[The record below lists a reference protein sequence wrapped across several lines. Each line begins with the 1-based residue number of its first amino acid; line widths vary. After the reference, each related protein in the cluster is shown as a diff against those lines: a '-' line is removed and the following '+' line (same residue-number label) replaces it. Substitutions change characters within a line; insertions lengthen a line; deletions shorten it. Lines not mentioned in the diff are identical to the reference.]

1 MTGWTGTV
9 PYPVVGLLSPSTV
22 RWLPSQG
29 SLKHQTGIRI
39 DRVLFKQFQEIC
51 QREKLRPGEA
61 VESLIRLAV
70 QASTIMGVSVDNPN
84 SENTARMFDETL
96 FRSRLAR
103 LKASLELEE
112 RYWKETGKEIGN
124 DDKESEYF
132 IERLTELGRRAVS
145 LELVKE
151 FEAVLTDVD
160 KQYQEMQ
167 KSYVEKEIND
177 HKT

>member
-1 MTGWTGTV
+1 M
-9 PYPVVGLLSPSTV
+9 P
-22 RWLPSQG
+22 
-29 SLKHQTGIRI
+29 KHQTGIRI

-70 QASTIMGVSVDNPN
+70 QAGMITSVSIDNPK
-84 SENTARMFDETL
+84 SENTMRTFDDTL

-112 RYWKETGKEIGN
+112 RYWKETGEEIE
-124 DDKESEYF
+124 DDRKESEYF

-151 FEAVLTDVD
+151 FEACLNDAD
-160 KQYQEMQ
+160 KQYQEIQ
-167 KSYVEKEIND
+167 KSYYEKEIND

>member
-1 MTGWTGTV
+1 M
-9 PYPVVGLLSPSTV
+9 P
-22 RWLPSQG
+22 
-29 SLKHQTGIRI
+29 KHQTGIRI

-51 QREKLRPGEA
+51 KTEKLRPGEA

-70 QASTIMGVSVDNPN
+70 QAGSITGVSIDNPN
-84 SENTARMFDETL
+84 SENTTRTFDETL
-96 FRSRLAR
+96 FRSRLPR

-112 RYWKETGKEIGN
+112 RYWKETGNEIAN
-124 DDKESEYF
+124 DHKESEYF

-145 LELVKE
+145 QELVKE
-151 FEAVLTDVD
+151 FEACLNDAD

-167 KSYVEKEIND
+167 KSYFEKKIND

>member
-1 MTGWTGTV
+1 MV
-9 PYPVVGLLSPSTV
+9 PFPIRLLVYSLLQLQDGYYP
-22 RWLPSQG
+22 RG
-29 SLKHQTGIRI
+29 SLKHQTGLRI

-51 QREKLRPGEA
+51 KTEKLRPGEA

-70 QASTIMGVSVDNPN
+70 QAGSITGVSIDNAK
-84 SENTARMFDETL
+84 SENTARTFDETL

-112 RYWKETGKEIGN
+112 RYWKETGNEIGN
-124 DDKESEYF
+124 DAKESEYF
-132 IERLTELGRRAVS
+132 IERLTELGRRALS

-151 FEAVLTDVD
+151 FETVLTDAD
-160 KQYQEMQ
+160 RQYEEMQ
-167 KSYVEKEIND
+167 KTYFEKEINE

>member
-1 MTGWTGTV
+1 M
-9 PYPVVGLLSPSTV
+9 S
-22 RWLPSQG
+22 R
-29 SLKHQTGIRI
+29 HQTGIRI

-51 QREKLRPGEA
+51 KTEKLRPGEA

-70 QASTIMGVSVDNPN
+70 QANTIIGVSIDNSK
-84 SENTARMFDETL
+84 SENTVRTFDETL

-112 RYWKETGKEIGN
+112 RFWKETGKEIG
-124 DDKESEYF
+124 DEAKESEYF

-151 FEAVLTDVD
+151 FETVLTESD

-167 KSYVEKEIND
+167 KSYVEKEINE
-177 HKT
+177 HKA